1 MAEKDDNEVNIEK
14 KEEKEEKEESTSKD
28 VIEEVESYEEKID
41 RTKKKIGTFGNI
53 LLILFIIG
61 IIITGLMVYYLA
73 HRENK
78 NLQEQYNTIIEN
90 SNTVAEIENKINNTN
105 TTTDE
110 EPGSIANMIDSMVPT
125 TNTTTTNTIKANE
138 VKTLNEQLIVLYDG
152 LILNTSEMK
161 VVKLNYID
169 KSSLDK
175 DKYVITYYNYENF
188 AYVDSKLGTLS
199 DEIYSGAIGVKNVG
213 KIALSEKYEA
223 IPREIKVVNAV
234 PDIVA
239 QNNDLSKYDSVKAI
253 ISDLDG
259 NGTTEYVLI
268 LANRKTGY
276 SKITLVDSQG
286 SKVAD
291 LAYIEKSKWE
301 SATTEE
307 YHLSISNIE
316 IIDIDNDD
324 TMEIVLELP
333 TYEGA
338 PDISLVKYKNGEL
351 QGQVNYECSLLP

>member
-14 KEEKEEKEESTSKD
+14 KEEKEESTSKD

-41 RTKKKIGTFGNI
+41 KTKKKIGTIGNVF
-53 LLILFIIG
+53 LVLFIIG

-90 SNTVAEIENKINNTN
+90 SNTVAAIENKIDNA
-105 TTTDE
+105 TTDE
-110 EPGSIANMIDSMVPT
+110 EPGSIANMIDSMVPS
-125 TNTTTTNTIKANE
+125 TNTTTTNTISANE

-253 ISDLDG
+253 ITDLDG

-316 IIDIDNDD
+316 IIDIDNDG

>member
-14 KEEKEEKEESTSKD
+14 KEEKEESTSKD
-28 VIEEVESYEEKID
+28 VIEEVESYEEKMD
-41 RTKKKIGTFGNI
+41 RTKKKIGTIGNV
-53 LLILFIIG
+53 LLVLFIIG

-90 SNTVAEIENKINNTN
+90 SNTVAAIENKIDNA
-105 TTTDE
+105 TTDE
-110 EPGSIANMIDSMVPT
+110 NPGSIANMIDSMVPT
-125 TNTTTTNTIKANE
+125 NNTNTMNTISANE

-152 LILNTSEMK
+152 LILNTTEMK

-223 IPREIKVVNAV
+223 IPREVKVVNAV

-253 ISDLDG
+253 ITDLDG

-316 IIDIDNDD
+316 IIDIDNDG

-338 PDISLVKYKNGEL
+338 PDISLIKYKNGEL